1 MFCNW
6 KANKLWKTFATGKK
20 NVKWKRNNL
29 YLLYNRKCNLNYQY
43 FSSSRI
49 CERFELCW
57 ERFIAISSSSL
68 EIPSKV
74 PEFKKTFLFL
84 AENGLL
90 ILLELVF
97 KGVEVLVLIF
107 ALCLLDNNGV
117 RAINDVLLS
126 NLLWILLLGGTIV
139 LVFWRTLLSVLFAI
153 EKKLTS
159 CVNSEAQFN
168 YQTAYHQ

>member
-1 MFCNW
+1 MGYYNYNLFVIEKQINCE
-6 KANKLWKTFATGKK
+6 KHLQQAKK
-20 NVKWKRNNL
+20 IEKKEII
-29 YLLYNRKCNLNYQY
+29 YIYYTIENLNYQY

-74 PEFKKTFLFL
+74 PELKKTFLFL

-97 KGVEVLVLIF
+97 KGVEDFVLICD
-107 ALCLLDNNGV
+107 LCLLDNSGV

-139 LVFWRTLLSVLFAI
+139 LVF
-153 EKKLTS
+153 
-159 CVNSEAQFN
+159 
-168 YQTAYHQ
+168 